1 MMPYVLS
8 SNELCTNESLVSVD
22 IEVQPLDRYI
32 RFLYKP
38 RSSKELNWLMWKAEH
53 EPNIRQCYLSNN
65 GLNVLIIVPKDKWL
79 VISTIMDC
87 QKDKL
92 ASTVLIDNAIFW
104 DGLNKHIFDLEN
116 KSLVT
121 RESSQAFFI
130 FIIANTMGHFYLRP
144 LFYFQ
149 SIYVQLQNHIFVHKD
164 YGMELLLL
172 KLFAIFSNLYKLHV

>member
-22 IEVQPLDRYI
+22 SEVQPLDRYI

-65 GLNVLIIVPKDKWL
+65 GLNVLIIIPKDKWL
-79 VISTIMDC
+79 VISTIVDC

-104 DGLNKHIFDLEN
+104 DGLNKHMFDLEN

-121 RESSQAFFI
+121 RESSQAFFY
-130 FIIANTMGHFYLRP
+130 FYYCQYHGSFLSKTIILFSKYLRLALEP
-144 LFYFQ
+144 YIC
-149 SIYVQLQNHIFVHKD
+149 S
-164 YGMELLLL
+164 
-172 KLFAIFSNLYKLHV
+172 

>member
-32 RFLYKP
+32 RFIYKP

-79 VISTIMDC
+79 VISTIVDC

-121 RESSQAFFI
+121 RESSQAFLFLLLPIPWVVFIQNHYFI
-130 FIIANTMGHFYLRP
+130 FKVFTFSFRAIYLFIRTMEWSCFY
-144 LFYFQ
+144 
-149 SIYVQLQNHIFVHKD
+149 
-164 YGMELLLL
+164 
-172 KLFAIFSNLYKLHV
+172 